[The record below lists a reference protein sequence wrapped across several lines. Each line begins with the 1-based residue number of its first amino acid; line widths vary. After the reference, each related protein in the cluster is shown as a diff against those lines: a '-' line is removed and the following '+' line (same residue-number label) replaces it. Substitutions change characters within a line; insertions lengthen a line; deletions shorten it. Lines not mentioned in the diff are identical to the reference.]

1 METTENCK
9 TCTEGHYLIAETKK
23 CGACKQNCTCSEETT
38 GEDGEKCEGCI
49 AKYRKASDSC
59 EKCSDDHCLTCT
71 GGVNLCTVCESGWTV
86 INNACIENI
95 DNCDEMVSATECNTC
110 ATGFAKS
117 NANKCLKLENC
128 VTMQNVTHCSS
139 CADEYWAD
147 SASGE
152 CKKCWA
158 DNCKTC

>member
-1 METTENCK
+1 MR
-9 TCTEGHYLIAETKK
+9 L
-23 CGACKQNCTCSEETT
+23 
-38 GEDGEKCEGCI
+38 
-49 AKYRKASDSC
+49 
-59 EKCSDDHCLTCT
+59 
-71 GGVNLCTVCESGWTV
+71 
-86 INNACIENI
+86 NAIR
-95 DNCDEMVSATECNTC
+95 AQL
-110 ATGFAKS
+110 GFAKS

-158 DNCKTC
+158 DNCKIYARVAVSKHAVLARMVLLILFG